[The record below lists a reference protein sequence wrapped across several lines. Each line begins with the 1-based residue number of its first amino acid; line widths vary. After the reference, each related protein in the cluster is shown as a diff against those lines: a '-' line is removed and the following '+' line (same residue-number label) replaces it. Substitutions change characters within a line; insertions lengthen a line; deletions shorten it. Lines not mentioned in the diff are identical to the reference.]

1 MAKHPGGRPS
11 KYTPE
16 WCQKLRDYFKVDL
29 YTMRNGKREVNPMP
43 TFEGFCFDNDVNHNT
58 LLLWAKTHPEFSE
71 AYAACKQKQK
81 QMIVQGGMLGAYNAQ
96 FTIFV
101 AKNVTDMKDRIETVD
116 VSKEET
122 EKLIQ
127 EAKELTRELE

>member
-1 MAKHPGGRPS
+1 MSKVGRPS
-11 KYTPE
+11 KYTDE
-16 WCQKLRDYFKVDL
+16 WCDKLLDYFKVDL
-29 YTMRNGKREVNPMP
+29 YTMRNGKKEVNPMP
-43 TFEGFCFDNDVNHNT
+43 TFEGFCFDNRVNHNT
-58 LLLWAKTHPEFSE
+58 LLLWAQTHEKFSE
-71 AYAACKQKQK
+71 AYSTCKQKQK

-122 EKLIQ
+122 DKLIQ
-127 EAKELTRELE
+127 EAKLLTKDLEK

>member
-1 MAKHPGGRPS
+1 MSKGGRPS
-11 KYTPE
+11 KYTDE
-16 WCQKLRDYFKVDL
+16 WCDKLLDYFKVDL
-29 YTMRNGKREVNPMP
+29 YTMRNGKKEVNPMP
-43 TFEGFCFDNDVNHNT
+43 TFEGFCFDNRVNHQT
-58 LLLWAKTHPEFSE
+58 LLNWCKENAKFFE
-71 AYAACKQKQK
+71 AYTACKQKQK

-122 EKLIQ
+122 DKLIQ
-127 EAKELTRELE
+127 EAKLLTKDLEK